1 MHHTGGSISVIELL
15 APETWE
21 GFLNSGTTVLILG
34 NSGCAAC
41 EEWKLELSQWEAT
54 QDIRIAEIRLN
65 QPHFGSFKLAHPWVA
80 DIDILPFNAIFVEGE
95 MVEQWAGG
103 SLSHLEER
111 LQRFMG

>member
-21 GFLNSGTTVLILG
+21 GFLNSGTAVLILG

-41 EEWKLELSQWEAT
+41 EKWKLELSQWEAT
-54 QDIRIAEIRLN
+54 LDLRIAEIQLD
-65 QPHFGSFKLAHPWVA
+65 QPRFGRFKSAHPWVA
-80 DIDILPFNAIFVEGE
+80 DIEILPFNAIFVEGVI
-95 MVEQWAGG
+95 VEQWSGG
-103 SLSHLEER
+103 SLPHLEER